1 MMYGPRLHGAISC
14 NPIGGGNSI
23 IALAL
28 QPDRRTTMA
37 PPISYP
43 VDALVSFH
51 YYRSDTIM
59 GPVAT
64 PGHLRLIGDS
74 GAYSAYSQGKT
85 ITLPD
90 YAAWIRQW
98 RDALCWVAALDVLG
112 DPAATFANWATF
124 RDTYQ
129 IESIPTLH
137 AGGDPRELDRYAA
150 HGVDLVGLGGLVG
163 IATRAMAWLIAVF
176 RYARD
181 RHPAMRFHLWG
192 ATNRK
197 LLDNLPAWSADSSA
211 YMGMSYRY
219 GRLRLFDP
227 ATARDTAIP
236 LDGRAVYQPRNAALL
251 RRYGITPRSVER
263 SGPPNR
269 DLLVQVGAAAT
280 QTYAAWLQARHHVTP
295 PSYGQHPGPDGTR
308 LHVVGGSK
316 GNANLEL
323 LFPTGPVIH
332 VIGSQ
337 GPNDDLTKLHPDRTG
352 TRVHATTTSSGALA
366 GLAGPRLHLA
376 DTGDALPALTGTRLH
391 VTDRDPGNLGPRL
404 SPNGE

>member
-1 MMYGPRLHGAISC
+1 
-14 NPIGGGNSI
+14 
-23 IALAL
+23 
-28 QPDRRTTMA
+28 MA
-37 PPISYP
+37 PQISYP

-59 GPVAT
+59 APVAT

-150 HGVDLVGLGGLVG
+150 QGVDLVGLGGLVG

-251 RRYGITPRSVER
+251 KRYGITPRSVEK

-280 QTYAAWLQARHHVTP
+280 QAYAAWLQARHRVTP
-295 PSYGQHPGPDGTR
+295 PAYGQLHPPAPG
-308 LHVVGGSK
+308 
-316 GNANLEL
+316 
-323 LFPTGPVIH
+323 GPVIH

-337 GPNDDLTKLHPDRTG
+337 GTNDDLTKLHPGRTG
-352 TRVHATTTSSGALA
+352 TRVVATTTSSGALA
-366 GLAGPRLHLA
+366 SLAGTRLHLA